1 MPLSSS
7 RDYLSIG
14 EVLESVRSDFPDV
27 SISKIR
33 FLESEG
39 LIAPERTQS
48 GYRKFY
54 EADVARLRYIL
65 SLQRDQFLPLRVIR
79 ERLASADRNGGALPP
94 EGSRGRPGPPEE
106 DSQDTSG
113 SSAAGSR
120 KRAEGGKAPSE
131 GASEEEAG
139 KPMSRSELLATVGL
153 DEQRASGLEEF
164 GLLRRADLYDRNDA
178 DALRAAVAL
187 SEFGVQPRHLRM
199 FLQSAQREAAFVEQI
214 VAPVAKRRDPD
225 ARAEAAASATRL
237 VVLCEQ
243 LRTALLRSSLREL
256 LPYL

>member
-14 EVLESVRSDFPDV
+14 EVLESVRPDFPEV

-54 EADVARLRYIL
+54 ENDVARLRYIL

-79 ERLASADRNGGALPP
+79 ERLASVDRNGGTLPAD
-94 EGSRGRPGPPEE
+94 GSSGPPP
-106 DSQDTSG
+106 
-113 SSAAGSR
+113 SSAEPSRAPAGATAAFDHP
-120 KRAEGGKAPSE
+120 AEEQELE
-131 GASEEEAG
+131 GASGPAPA
-139 KPMSRSELLATVGL
+139 PMTRAELLEAVGL
-153 DEQRASGLEEF
+153 DEQRARGLEDF
-164 GLLRRADLYDRNDA
+164 GLLRRADSYDRDDVA
-178 DALRAAVAL
+178 ALTAAVTL
-187 SEFGVQPRHLRM
+187 SEFGVEPRHLRM

-214 VAPVAKRRDPD
+214 VAPVTKRRDPD
-225 ARAEAAASATRL
+225 ALAEAAATATRL
-237 VVLCEQ
+237 VGLCKQ
-243 LRTALLRSSLREL
+243 LREALLRSSLRDS